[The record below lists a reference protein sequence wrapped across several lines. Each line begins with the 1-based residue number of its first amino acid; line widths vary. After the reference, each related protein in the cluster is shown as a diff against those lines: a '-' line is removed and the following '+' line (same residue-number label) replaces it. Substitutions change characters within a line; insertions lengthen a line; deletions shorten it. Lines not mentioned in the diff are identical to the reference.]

1 MWKVRSD
8 RMPYFG
14 LTGMALNAWVNV
26 ACITAMTL
34 FGYDQG
40 VFGGIIVTD
49 DFLKQMGYPDSS
61 LQGTIVSLYDTGC
74 FIGAMSSFVIGERF
88 ERKKMLMFGVIVM
101 SVGAIIQT
109 SSYNVPTIIVSRIIT
124 GIGNGINTATAPV
137 WQSETT
143 KPSLRGKVVV
153 LGMMYGITFISSCTH
168 EHGITSLPSMNIA
181 GYAISNWMTFGLSY
195 VGGNISWRFP
205 LAFQLVFSVIML
217 CTVPWLPESPR
228 WLLAHGREAEGV
240 LILIVLEGEH
250 VKSTDTTIV
259 TQKAEILE
267 AVRIERETSP
277 SLSDLLHGR
286 TGETG
291 MVKRMCLGAGT
302 QWMQQLSGINVTSYY
317 LPLVLQ
323 NSVGLSNR
331 LSRLLAACNAISYL
345 VFSFAGLHLIE
356 RAGRRKLLIWGA
368 AGQAVCYIF
377 ISALLSQGGTNYGAA
392 ATAFFFVYY
401 IFFGVCWQGVPWLYP
416 VEINSLSMRTMGA
429 ALATGSNWISNY
441 CVVQATPPG
450 IQHLGW
456 RFYLIWM
463 TFNIVIIPVVY
474 LFYPE
479 TSNRHLEDIDRLY
492 REHKGMVFVFRNKE
506 AIQMERPERYSLTDE
521 ERVSQ
526 VKKNLVDVGIINHL
540 EHAENEEDT

>member
-1 MWKVRSD
+1 MRNVRAKK
-8 RMPYFG
+8 PYFG

-61 LQGTIVSLYDTGC
+61 LQGTIVSLYDIGC
-74 FIGAMSSFVIGERF
+74 FVGAIGAFAVGERF
-88 ERKKMLMFGVIVM
+88 GRKKMLMFGVIVM

-109 SSYNVPTIIVSRIIT
+109 ASYNVPTIIVSRLIT
-124 GIGNGINTATAPV
+124 GVGNGINTATAPV

-143 KPSLRGKVVV
+143 KPSLRGKAVV
-153 LGMMYGITFISSCTH
+153 LGMI
-168 EHGITSLPSMNIA
+168 MNIA

-195 VGGNISWRFP
+195 VEGSISWRFP

-240 LILIVLEGEH
+240 LILVALEGEG
-250 VKSTDTTIV
+250 
-259 TQKAEILE
+259 KAEILE

-291 MVKRMCLGAGT
+291 MVKR
-302 QWMQQLSGINVTSYY
+302 I

-356 RAGRRKLLIWGA
+356 RAGRRKLLMWGA
-368 AGQAVCYIF
+368 AGQAICYIF

-392 ATAFFFVYY
+392 ATGFFFVYY
-401 IFFGVCWQGVPWLYP
+401 IFFGICWQGVPWLYP

-429 ALATGSNWISNY
+429 ALGTGSNWISNY

-450 IQHLGW
+450 IQNLGW

-492 REHKGMVFVFRNKE
+492 REHKGMVFAFRHKE
-506 AIQMERPERYSLTDE
+506 AIQMERPEHYLLADE
-521 ERVSQ
+521 ERVSH
-526 VKKNLVDVGIINHL
+526 VKKDLDGSIEQVENV
-540 EHAENEEDT
+540 EHEA

>member
-1 MWKVRSD
+1 MWNVRSD
-8 RMPYFG
+8 KKPYFG
-14 LTGMALNAWVNV
+14 LTGTTLNAWVNV

-61 LQGTIVSLYDTGC
+61 LQGTIVSLYDIGC
-74 FIGAMSSFVIGERF
+74 FIGAMGSFVIGERF
-88 ERKKMLMFGVIVM
+88 GRKKMLMFGVIVM

-124 GIGNGINTATAPV
+124 GVGNGVNTATAPV

-143 KPSLRGKVVV
+143 KPSLRGKAVV
-153 LGMMYGITFISSCTH
+153 LGMI
-168 EHGITSLPSMNIA
+168 MNIA

-195 VGGNISWRFP
+195 VEGNISWRFP
-205 LAFQLVFSVIML
+205 LAFQLVFSVIMF

-240 LILIVLEGEH
+240 LILVALEGEH
-250 VKSTDTTIV
+250 VKSTDATIV
-259 TQKAEILE
+259 AQKEEILE
-267 AVRIERETSP
+267 AVRIERATSP

-356 RAGRRKLLIWGA
+356 RAGRRKLLMWGA

-377 ISALLSQGGTNYGAA
+377 ISALLSHGGTNYGAA

-401 IFFGVCWQGVPWLYP
+401 IFFGICWQGVPWLYP

-450 IQHLGW
+450 IQNLGW

-492 REHKGMVFVFRNKE
+492 REHRGTVFVFRYKD
-506 AIQMERPERYSLTDE
+506 AIQMERPKHYLLADE
-521 ERVSQ
+521 ESVSQ
-526 VKKNLVDVGIINHL
+526 VKKDLVDRGSIDRVENV
-540 EHAENEEDT
+540 EHDVDTQRSLMPGKNGRVITC

>member
-1 MWKVRSD
+1 MWNVRTNKK
-8 RMPYFG
+8 PYFG

-34 FGYDQG
+34 FGASHPVLSRVSIEVEVSGYDQG

-61 LQGTIVSLYDTGC
+61 LQGTIVSLYDIGC
-74 FIGAMSSFVIGERF
+74 FLGAMGSFVVGERF
-88 ERKKMLMFGVIVM
+88 GRKKMLMFGVIVM

-109 SSYNVPTIIVSRIIT
+109 ASYNVPTIIVSRIIT
-124 GIGNGINTATAPV
+124 GVGNGINTATAPV

-153 LGMMYGITFISSCTH
+153 LGMI
-168 EHGITSLPSMNIA
+168 MNIA

-195 VGGNISWRFP
+195 VEGSISWRFP
-205 LAFQLVFSVIML
+205 LAFQLIFSVIML

-240 LILIVLEGEH
+240 LILVALEGEH
-250 VKSTDTTIV
+250 VKATDPMV
-259 TQKAEILE
+259 VSQKAEILE
-267 AVRIERETSP
+267 AVRIERETFP

-356 RAGRRKLLIWGA
+356 RAGRRKLLMWGA

-401 IFFGVCWQGVPWLYP
+401 IFFGICWQGVPWLYP
-416 VEINSLSMRTMGA
+416 VEINSLSTRTMGA

-450 IQHLGW
+450 IQNLGW

-492 REHKGMVFVFRNKE
+492 REHRGMVFVFRHKE
-506 AIQMERPERYSLTDE
+506 AMQMERPEHYLLADE

-526 VKKNLVDVGIINHL
+526 VKKDLLDGSIEQV
-540 EHAENEEDT
+540 ENVEREVLDS

>member
-1 MWKVRSD
+1 MRFCHQISESCPYTIRLLTMWNVKSEKK
-8 RMPYFG
+8 PYFG
-14 LTGMALNAWVNV
+14 FTGMTLNAWVNI

-49 DFLKQMGYPDSS
+49 DFLKQMGYPNSS
-61 LQGTIVSLYDTGC
+61 LQGTIVSLYDIGC
-74 FIGAMSSFVIGERF
+74 FFGAMGSFVIGEKF
-88 ERKKMLMFGVIVM
+88 GRKKMLMFGVIVM
-101 SVGAIIQT
+101 SIGAIIQT
-109 SSYNVPTIIVSRIIT
+109 ASYNVPTIIVSRIIT
-124 GIGNGINTATAPV
+124 GIGNGINTASAPV

-143 KPSLRGKVVV
+143 KPSLRGKVIV
-153 LGMMYGITFISSCTH
+153 LGMI
-168 EHGITSLPSMNIA
+168 MNIA

-195 VGGNISWRFP
+195 VKGSVSWRFP
-205 LAFQLVFSVIML
+205 LAFQLVFSAIML

-228 WLLAHGREAEGV
+228 WLLAHGREAEGMS
-240 LILIVLEGEH
+240 ILVALEGEH
-250 VKSTDTTIV
+250 AKSTDAVIMA
-259 TQKAEILE
+259 QKAEILE

-291 MVKRMCLGAGT
+291 MVKRMGLGAGT

-356 RAGRRKLLIWGA
+356 QAGRRKLLMWGA

-377 ISALLSQGGTNYGAA
+377 ITALLSRGRPNYGAA
-392 ATAFFFVYY
+392 ATTFFFMYY
-401 IFFGVCWQGVPWLYP
+401 IFFGICWQGIPWLYP

-450 IQHLGW
+450 IQNLGW
-456 RFYLIWM
+456 KFYLIWM
-463 TFNIVIIPVVY
+463 TFNIMIIPVVY

-492 REHKGMVFVFRNKE
+492 REHRGMVFAFRHKE
-506 AIQMERPERYSLTDE
+506 AVQMERPERYLLADE

-526 VKKNLVDVGIINHL
+526 VKKDFVDGGSINQVKNV
-540 EHAENEEDT
+540 EHEVDA